1 MLSPLVSREDDHS
14 NENKEI
20 IAKTACVISERWACN
35 DFQSKCETSATV
47 IDEFFAFFLSL
58 QLVNT
63 EEELL
68 EFEATQFPILQT
80 MVAYKEP
87 YDKLWRT
94 ALTFHNK
101 HEAWLNGEGCPIL
114 RHNEIHESL

>member
-1 MLSPLVSREDDHS
+1 M
-14 NENKEI
+14 EI
-20 IAKTACVISERWACN
+20 RKIFWGHRIWIS
-35 DFQSKCETSATV
+35 F
-47 IDEFFAFFLSL
+47 FFAL
-58 QLVNT
+58 QQVNT

-80 MVAYKEP
+80 MIAYKEP

-101 HEAWLNGEGCPIL
+101 HEAWLNGMGLKCLLLLIL
-114 RHNEIHESL
+114 LDG